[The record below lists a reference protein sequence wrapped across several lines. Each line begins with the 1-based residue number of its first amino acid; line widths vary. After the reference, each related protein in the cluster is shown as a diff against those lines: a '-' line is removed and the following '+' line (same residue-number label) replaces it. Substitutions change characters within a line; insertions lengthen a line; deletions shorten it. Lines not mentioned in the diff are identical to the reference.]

1 MIKQQINS
9 EFPDDIEQIKAML
22 RKQQSRLRQYASL
35 VAGYEKEIERLK
47 AQLDSHPALRVLW
60 PYYVLS

>member
-1 MIKQQINS
+1 
-9 EFPDDIEQIKAML
+9 ML

-35 VAGYEKEIERLK
+35 VAGYEKEMERLK

-60 PYYVLS
+60 PCYVLS